1 MAGFCL
7 IEVAF
12 ITGLT
17 VLPKLNTKQDT
28 ISKIPSQE
36 QFI

>member
-7 IEVAF
+7 IEVVF

-17 VLPKLNTKQDT
+17 VISLNSTFTELQYYEAAIK
-28 ISKIPSQE
+28 KV
-36 QFI
+36 